1 MARAQHPSEPELQ
14 GQNLLWLMGDAADKG
29 PLQARLHGKAE
40 QSKIVRHN
48 FFTNKF
54 LFIFFKCCHLPYNIL
69 ELVQIML
76 VLPISA
82 AQCERG
88 FSAQNHIKNSTRSC
102 LGVSTTEDLMRISL
116 EGPSL
121 EQFDPSPAVDRW
133 LSSKQAR
140 RPAYKSCLNGPSRL

>member
-1 MARAQHPSEPELQ
+1 
-14 GQNLLWLMGDAADKG
+14 
-29 PLQARLHGKAE
+29 
-40 QSKIVRHN
+40 
-48 FFTNKF
+48 
-54 LFIFFKCCHLPYNIL
+54 
-69 ELVQIML
+69 ML

-88 FSAQNHIKNSTRSC
+88 FSAQNRIKNSTRSC

-133 LSSKQAR
+133 LSSKRAR
-140 RPAYKSCLNGPSRL
+140 RPAYKSFWASDILSV

>member
-1 MARAQHPSEPELQ
+1 
-14 GQNLLWLMGDAADKG
+14 
-29 PLQARLHGKAE
+29 
-40 QSKIVRHN
+40 
-48 FFTNKF
+48 
-54 LFIFFKCCHLPYNIL
+54 
-69 ELVQIML
+69 ML

-88 FSAQNHIKNSTRSC
+88 FSAQNRIKNSTRSC

-133 LSSKQAR
+133 LSSKRAR
-140 RPAYKSCLNGPSRL
+140 RPAYKSCWVSDILSV